1 MEERLN
7 ETEKSAEN
15 EIITPAKAKWPV
27 QAKILIACL
36 LLLLLVGLIII
47 IIIYVISKSN
57 KEDDKN

>member
-36 LLLLLVGLIII
+36 LLLLVGLIII